1 MPKEQLFAAQL
12 ELLMGNLAAGTVIA
26 HGAGVVVTIM
36 LLSAMVKPEFLFS
49 WAACMFAIILLRS
62 RHMHVCLR
70 DGRHRSNPRKICWQL
85 IAGVSLNGL
94 AWTAAYLYV
103 ASIAPV
109 SIQYIFL
116 LIVVLVA
123 SLALGAGV
131 VVREY
136 YIAYILCT
144 LFPIGWWNLLR
155 YWEYPYNV
163 VVGMIL
169 LVASGV
175 LIFTSNRIY
184 GFYSNLLV
192 LNWEKDA
199 RVEES
204 TALAEDLSERNAEL
218 DEVRKRL
225 TEQARVDE
233 LTGLY
238 NRRALNE
245 RLESELK
252 RCSRFS
258 SPLSVIMIDVDYFKN
273 YNDNYGHPAGDVVLQ
288 RLAAV
293 LKETANRA
301 GDVAARYGGE
311 EFMLVL
317 PATDAM
323 AVHALA
329 ARIRQALVEQAME
342 HGYSI
347 TSKFIT
353 VSQGLA
359 TADPKERL
367 TSHELV
373 ARVDE
378 ALYAAKAGGRD
389 AIRAA

>member
-1 MPKEQLFAAQL
+1 MPKDQLFAAQL
-12 ELLMGNLAAGTVIA
+12 ELLMGNLAAGTVMA
-26 HGAGVVVTIM
+26 HGAGAVVAV
-36 LLSAMVKPEFLFS
+36 LLLGAVVRPELLFS
-49 WAACMFAIILLRS
+49 WLAFMLALIVLRS
-62 RHMHVCLR
+62 WHMHVCLR
-70 DGRHRSNPRKICWQL
+70 DGSHRTNPRKICWQL
-85 IAGVSLNGL
+85 IGGVSLTGL
-94 AWTAAYLYV
+94 AWTAAYLHV
-103 ASIAPV
+103 ASVAPV

-116 LIVVLVA
+116 LIVVLIA
-123 SLALGAGV
+123 ALALGASV

-163 VVGMIL
+163 VVGLIL
-169 LVASGV
+169 LMSSAV
-175 LIFTSNRIY
+175 LMFTSNRIY
-184 GFYSNLLV
+184 GFYSNMLV

-199 RVEES
+199 RAEES
-204 TALAEDLSERNAEL
+204 TALAKNLSERNAEL

-233 LTGLY
+233 LTGLN

-252 RCSRFS
+252 RSSRFS

-273 YNDNYGHPAGDVVLQ
+273 YNDNNGHPAGDVVLQ
-288 RLAAV
+288 RLATV
-293 LKETANRA
+293 LKDTANRA
-301 GDVAARYGGE
+301 GDVVARYGGE

-323 AVHALA
+323 AVHAVA
-329 ARIRQALVEQAME
+329 VRIRQALIDQAIE
-342 HGYSI
+342 HHSSSV
-347 TSKFIT
+347 SKFVT

-359 TADPKERL
+359 TTNPDERL
-367 TSHELV
+367 SSDELV
-373 ARVDE
+373 ARADK
-378 ALYAAKAGGRD
+378 ALYAAKGGGRD